1 MSHNLKRHLLHALR
15 LAPVFVFSLLVVT
28 PGQYA
33 LADASGCSRFGI
45 DGLTCIAVK
54 GHGLRIY
61 SIKARFDKVTTL
73 CNWRYD
79 IVYTQTNGTNYS
91 TRKGPTHPGCNFS
104 GDLPVT
110 YTPYTNVR
118 TGKVCAQL
126 YSDGSYV
133 DAACVSLFP

>member
-33 LADASGCSRFGI
+33 LADASGSSRFSDGFTAI
-45 DGLTCIAVK
+45 DVVGDGLRV
-54 GHGLRIY
+54 Y
-61 SIKARFDKVTTL
+61 SLSADFHKATRL

-91 TRKGPTHPGCNFS
+91 TRRGPTISGCSFT
-104 GDLPVT
+104 GYLPVT
-110 YTPYTNVR
+110 YSPYTTVR

-126 YSDGSYV
+126 YSNGSYV
-133 DAACVSLFP
+133 DAACVNLFP